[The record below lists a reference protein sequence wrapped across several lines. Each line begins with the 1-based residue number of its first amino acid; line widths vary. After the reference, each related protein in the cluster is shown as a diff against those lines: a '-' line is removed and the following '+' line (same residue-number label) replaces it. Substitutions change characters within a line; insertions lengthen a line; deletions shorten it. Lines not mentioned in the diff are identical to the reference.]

1 MALINMRGLRY
12 GAVVTLGLKVMQQ
25 ICNREATAPCLPYS
39 KTSNSQRLLK
49 KQTTT
54 TTEKLG
60 RMEMM
65 PLSAKPLQIVKD
77 PILSYFCDAEL
88 AMAPLGGGST
98 KCHPR
103 PAVAVTGARC
113 EQCYSCR

>member
-1 MALINMRGLRY
+1 MAFVNMRRLRDA
-12 GAVVTLGLKVMQQ
+12 AVATLGLKVMQQ

-54 TTEKLG
+54 TENLG
-60 RMEMM
+60 SVEMM
-65 PLSAKPLQIVKD
+65 PLSAKLLQIVKD
-77 PILSYFCDAEL
+77 PIPSWCCDAEL
-88 AMAPLGGGST
+88 AVAPLGGGST

-103 PAVAVTGARC
+103 PAAVVTGARC
-113 EQCYSCR
+113 EQCCSYR